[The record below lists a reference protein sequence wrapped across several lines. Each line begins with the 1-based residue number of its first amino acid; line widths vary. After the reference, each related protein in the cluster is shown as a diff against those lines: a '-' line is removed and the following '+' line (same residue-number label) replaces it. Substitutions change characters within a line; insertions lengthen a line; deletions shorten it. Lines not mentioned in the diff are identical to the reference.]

1 MKFMRFLIVYLFF
14 FSLLCCPLC
23 FQSSAQIRQWE
34 GFLVFGNF
42 SLFKTPFLGWNSVSP
57 SFVSFFVFYIFSY
70 LLSKSWV
77 AFLGAWCPL
86 PAFRS
91 CFVGFTRRLNALLMN
106 LWGRKCSPHPTPPP
120 SWLLLQRSSL
130 KWQVGDLFLSAPVP
144 VSVPLGLSLLP
155 YKVGVFIV
163 ETDSS
168 LTCVFAFIPSL
179 NTYTSLRADQT
190 TWRSW
195 KVFSLQYFE
204 ANFYLM
210 FYTQH
215 SKN

>member
-1 MKFMRFLIVYLFF
+1 MFGVEDGQWLTAVFILFQQHFLYPETQRTQFF
-14 FSLLCCPLC
+14 QGGACH
-23 FQSSAQIRQWE
+23 E
-34 GFLVFGNF
+34 G
-42 SLFKTPFLGWNSVSP
+42 
-57 SFVSFFVFYIFSY
+57 
-70 LLSKSWV
+70 
-77 AFLGAWCPL
+77 
-86 PAFRS
+86 
-91 CFVGFTRRLNALLMN
+91 
-106 LWGRKCSPHPTPPP
+106 
-120 SWLLLQRSSL
+120 RSSL
-130 KWQVGDLFLSAPVP
+130 KWQVGDLFLSAPIP

-179 NTYTSLRADQT
+179 NTYISLHADQT

-195 KVFSLQYFE
+195 KVFSLHDFE
-204 ANFYLM
+204 TTFYLM